1 MNLKYIIIFMLIVAI
16 IALGVF
22 TSFNGLSIGNYEVM
36 PMKEGIKLGL
46 DLRGGVYV
54 VLEAQGTEKDPI
66 TDEKM
71 ARAIATIRQ
80 RVDGLGVAEANVSK
94 QGDKRIRVSI
104 PDVQDQESALALIGK
119 TAQLEFIGPDEK
131 VILTGSQVIDS
142 KAVYQ
147 KDKMGVEQ
155 PVVTL
160 ELNKDGTKSF
170 ASATKE
176 FKDQQIAIVLDGE
189 VISAPNVVNEI
200 TDGKAVITGQES
212 LEEAADLSTLIRA
225 GALPVTLEAVEIRS
239 VGPTL
244 GQDSLSK
251 SITAAFIGILLVFL
265 FMILYYKVP
274 GFVASIALVFY
285 ILVFFMIL
293 IGINT
298 TLTLPGIA
306 GLILS
311 IGMAVDANVIIF
323 ERIKEELRLGKTL
336 RTAIESGFSRALTSI
351 LDSNITTMIAGI
363 VLFFFGTGP
372 IKGFA
377 VTLMIGIGV
386 SMFTAIIVTRY
397 LLQLVV
403 KINIFSNTKLYG
415 AGGK

>member
-1 MNLKYIIIFMLIVAI
+1 
-16 IALGVF
+16 
-22 TSFNGLSIGNYEVM
+22 M
-36 PMKEGIKLGL
+36 PMKEGITLGL

-54 VLEAQGTEKDPI
+54 VLEAQDTESDPI
-66 TDEKM
+66 NDEKM
-71 ARAIATIRQ
+71 SRAIATIRQ
-80 RVDGLGVAEANVSK
+80 RVDGLGVTEANVSK
-94 QGDKRIRVSI
+94 QGDRRIRVSI
-104 PDVQDQESALALIGK
+104 PDIQDPESALELIGK

-131 VILTGSQVIDS
+131 VILTGSQVVDS

-147 KDKMGVEQ
+147 KNKMGVEQ

-160 ELNKDGTKSF
+160 ELNKDGTKAF
-170 ASATKE
+170 ADATKK
-176 FKDQQIAIVLDGE
+176 FINQPIAIVLDGE
-189 VISAPNVVNEI
+189 VISAPNVINEI
-200 TDGKAVITGQES
+200 TTGEAIITGQNN

-239 VGPTL
+239 IGPTL

-265 FMILYYKVP
+265 FMILYYRVP

-285 ILVFFMIL
+285 ILVFFIIL

-323 ERIKEELRLGKTL
+323 ERIKEELKLGKTL

-351 LDSNITTMIAGI
+351 LDSNITTIIAGI

-386 SMFTAIIVTRY
+386 SMFTAIIATRY

-403 KINIFSNTKLYG
+403 KMNIFSSTKLYG